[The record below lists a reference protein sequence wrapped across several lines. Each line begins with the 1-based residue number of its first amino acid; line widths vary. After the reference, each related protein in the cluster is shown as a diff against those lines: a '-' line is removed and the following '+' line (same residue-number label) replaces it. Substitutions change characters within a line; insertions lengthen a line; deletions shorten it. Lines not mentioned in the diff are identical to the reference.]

1 MLRLRELKNT
11 IYSQGKLPSNVCV
24 NAFEYI
30 TSIKRC
36 CSQTHFAVMIKTVR
50 GKKFLIDFSFS
61 IEREYHFFL
70 LYIASDF
77 IAYNNITIGSCS
89 IS

>member
-1 MLRLRELKNT
+1 MHLSILRAL
-11 IYSQGKLPSNVCV
+11 NVAV
-24 NAFEYI
+24 
-30 TSIKRC
+30 
-36 CSQTHFAVMIKTVR
+36 SQTHFAVMIKTVR

-61 IEREYHFFL
+61 IEREYHLFL